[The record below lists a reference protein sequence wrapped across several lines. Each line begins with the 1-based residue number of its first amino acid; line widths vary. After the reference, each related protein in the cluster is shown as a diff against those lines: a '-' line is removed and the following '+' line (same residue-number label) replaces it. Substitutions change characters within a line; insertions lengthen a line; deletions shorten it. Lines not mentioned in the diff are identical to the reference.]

1 MKHVAEIRTNLTQ
14 KKKKSSKN
22 TPDMVLLGIILVIV
36 AFGIVMVYSASFY
49 YATTKGLNPANF
61 AIRQFI
67 IGIVGIIAMLIMT
80 FKFNYR
86 ILSNM
91 FLAKTLYLISIVL
104 SISVMFMGET
114 RNGATRWLKIGPLQF
129 QPSEIA
135 KIAVVIMLSAYIIKN
150 RKQMNKIRYILG
162 AWGIVL
168 LPTGIVAIE
177 NLSSAIVIFFI
188 GIMIIFV
195 SSQKVWYYLIFALIG
210 VGLAGGI
217 YYLAMTTEPTEEI
230 NIPVV
235 KHILKS
241 YRLDR
246 IRVWKNP
253 WLDPRGK
260 GYQPIQALYAVGSGG
275 IFGTGLSKG
284 VQKQDFLPE
293 PHNDII
299 FAVICEELGLV
310 GAVLL
315 LLGYTILVIRG
326 LIVAIRATDYFGTL
340 VAVGISTM
348 VGIQVLI
355 NVAVNTNTIPTTG
368 MQLPLVSYGG
378 TALAV
383 LLGTLGILLNISSMA
398 HIQKLSK

>member
-1 MKHVAEIRTNLTQ
+1 MAAQAGTNLT
-14 KKKKSSKN
+14 KKRKRISKN
-22 TPDMVLLGIILVIV
+22 TPDMILLGMILLIV
-36 AFGIVMVYSASFY
+36 GFGIIMVYSASFY
-49 YATTKGLNPANF
+49 YATLKGSQPASF
-61 AIRQFI
+61 AIKQLT
-67 IGIVGIIAMLIMT
+67 IGIVGIVVMLGVG

-91 FLAKTLYLISIVL
+91 FLATALYSISLGL
-104 SISVMFMGET
+104 SISVMFIGST
-114 RNGATRWLKIGPLQF
+114 INGATRWIDLGFTQF

-135 KIAVVIMLSAYIIKN
+135 KIGVIIMLSAYIIKH
-150 RKQMNKIRYILG
+150 RKEMNQFKYILR
-162 AWGIVL
+162 AWGLVL

-195 SSQKVWYYLIFALIG
+195 ASSRVWYYMVLGIIG
-210 VGLAGGI
+210 LCLAGGI
-217 YYLAMTTEPTEEI
+217 YYLAMSTETGQEL
-230 NIPVV
+230 NIPIV
-235 KHILKS
+235 KDILKP

-246 IRVWKNP
+246 IRVWKDP
-253 WLDPRGK
+253 WLDPVDK
-260 GYQPIQALYAVGSGG
+260 GYQPIQSLYAVGSGG
-275 IFGTGLSKG
+275 LFGVGLGKG
-284 VQKQDFLPE
+284 IQKQGFLPE

-310 GAVLL
+310 GAVILL
-315 LLGYTILVIRG
+315 IGYSILVIRG
-326 LIVAIRATDYFGTL
+326 LIIAVQASDYFGSL
-340 VAVGISTM
+340 VATGISTM

-383 LLGTLGILLNISSMA
+383 LLGTLGILLNISATSN
-398 HIQKLSK
+398 IQKVNK

>member
-1 MKHVAEIRTNLTQ
+1 MAQKGTNLTKQ
-14 KKKKSSKN
+14 KKNVKN
-22 TPDMVLLGIILVIV
+22 TPDFILLAIIVLIVSFGII
-36 AFGIVMVYSASFY
+36 MVYSASFY
-49 YATTKGLNPANF
+49 YATNKGETPIYF
-61 AIRQFI
+61 ALKQLI
-67 IGIVGIIAMLIMT
+67 IGIAGIILMLIIT

-86 ILSNM
+86 IFSNM
-91 FLAKTLYLISIVL
+91 FLAKVLYGISIIL
-104 SISVMFMGET
+104 SISVMFIGQT
-114 RNGATRWLKIGPLQF
+114 VNGATRWLKMGPIQF

-135 KIAVVIMLSAYIIKN
+135 KIAVVIMLSSYIIKH
-150 RKQMNKIRYILG
+150 RKEMNKWKYIVG
-162 AWGIVL
+162 AWGIIL
-168 LPTGIVAIE
+168 FPTLVVAIE

-188 GIMIIFV
+188 GLMIMFV
-195 SSQKVWYYLIFALIG
+195 SSPKVWYYLAFMGIG
-210 VGLAGGI
+210 ACLAVGVYFLAI
-217 YYLAMTTEPTEEI
+217 TTEPNEEI
-230 NIPVV
+230 NIPIV
-235 KHILKS
+235 KHILKP

-275 IFGTGLSKG
+275 VFGRGLGKG

-310 GAVLL
+310 GAIIL
-315 LLGYTILVIRG
+315 LLGYSILVVRG
-326 LIVAIRATDYFGTL
+326 LSIAIRATDYFGTL

-378 TALAV
+378 TALAI
-383 LLGTLGILLNISSMA
+383 LLATLGLLLNISCTSS
-398 HIQKLSK
+398 IKKLSK